1 MGVIAIDQVKKT
13 EQFEKWYHAV
23 MMANE
28 RTAPLSA
35 NEMIFLKNRFNEGK
49 NPNDVVI

>member
-1 MGVIAIDQVKKT
+1 MVVAINENKT
-13 EQFEKWYHAV
+13 NARFEKWYHAV

-49 NPNDVVI
+49 NPNDVTI